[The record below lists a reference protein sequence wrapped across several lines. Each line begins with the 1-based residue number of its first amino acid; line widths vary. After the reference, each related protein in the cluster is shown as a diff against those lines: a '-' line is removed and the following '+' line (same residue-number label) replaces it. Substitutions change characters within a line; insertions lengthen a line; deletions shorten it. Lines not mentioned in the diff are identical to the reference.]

1 MAKHTLKILV
11 TLLENCHILKE
22 FTKQSKE
29 KREISI
35 CNQESFS
42 ISQISLKKIRET
54 TQLRGVSKTTL
65 QSCC

>member
-42 ISQISLKKIRET
+42 ISQISLKKILET
-54 TQLRGVSKTTL
+54 TQ
-65 QSCC
+65 

>member
-1 MAKHTLKILV
+1 MFGHFTTLCMKGLKG
-11 TLLENCHILKE
+11 TLLENCHTLKE

-42 ISQISLKKIRET
+42 ISQISLKKILET
-54 TQLRGVSKTTL
+54 TQ
-65 QSCC
+65 